1 MSKDLLIDVGVE
13 ELPSSY
19 MDELA
24 NLLSISFSSFL
35 DENYISR
42 SGEEIFLTPRRM
54 IFTAKDMALKQ
65 NIPEKEIKGPP
76 KNIALTEDGSPTKAL
91 TKFLEKCNTDK
102 WYVKTTKEGEY
113 IFCSTAQENL
123 ETRTIIENKFPTFLL
138 NLPYSKKM
146 RWDGI
151 IFIRPIRW
159 IVSLLG
165 EDLINLEICGVKS
178 SRIEKGL
185 RGYPE
190 ISIENAS
197 NYKELMANNRVI
209 ISSTDRMNM
218 IKERLSSFNENTLI
232 ENVNITEFPVCVD
245 GKFEKDFLMLPG
257 IVISTVL
264 AKSLKSFTIND
275 NKGALTNEF
284 VFVMDG
290 PRNTEVVRA
299 GYEKVVNAK
308 LKDALYFFE
317 LDKKKKLDE
326 RREALSGIIFIE
338 KLGTISQ
345 KIDRMKIL
353 STLFDEIIQRDKL
366 IRTIDLSKVDLTTK
380 LVYEFPELQGAMG
393 KIYALEEG
401 IEPEIANSL
410 YEYYLPIYESD
421 KVPESILSRVLGII
435 DRTDTFIG
443 ALWTGIDITGS
454 YDPLGVRRAVIGLI
468 RILLYSYIPIDI
480 LSLFRTSMEAY
491 RRINN
496 IEFEDNFIS
505 KLIDFYNIR
514 LKNILAS
521 TLKYDVVNALINESL
536 IVNPFELKVKGE
548 IIEKERE
555 KPEFK
560 TLCESYTRINNIL
573 KGTKIKSEG
582 VIQELFTDPAEMNL
596 YKAYLEVKNDYFKS
610 NDYLEKINLLYKI
623 NEPVTSFF
631 DNVLVMT
638 ENLETRENRL
648 ALLSKIK
655 KLLSDFAE
663 FSKIVF

>member
-1 MSKDLLIDVGVE
+1 MSKDLLIDIGVE

-19 MDELA
+19 MDELF
-24 NLLSISFSSFL
+24 NLLSFSFSSFL
-35 DENYISR
+35 DENYIGR
-42 SGEEIFLTPRRM
+42 NGEEVFLTPRRM
-54 IFTAKDMALKQ
+54 IFTSKNVAEKQ
-65 NIPEKEIKGPP
+65 NTPEKEIKGPP
-76 KNIALTEDGSPTKAL
+76 KNIALAEDGSPTKAL
-91 TKFLEKCNTDK
+91 TKFLEKCNADN
-102 WYVKTTKEGEY
+102 WYVKATKEGEY
-113 IFCSTAQENL
+113 IFCSNAQENL
-123 ETRTIIENKFPTFLL
+123 ETRIIIENKFPTFLL

-165 EDLINLEICGVKS
+165 EDIINLEICGVKGG
-178 SRIEKGL
+178 RIEKGL

-190 ISIENAS
+190 INVENAS
-197 NYKELMANNRVI
+197 NYKELMSNNRVI
-209 ISSTDRMNM
+209 ISSADRMNM
-218 IKERLSSFNENTLI
+218 IKERLSSFKEDILI
-232 ENVNITEFPVCVD
+232 ENVNITEFPVCVN
-245 GKFEKDFLMLPG
+245 GKFEKDFLMLPDV
-257 IVISTVL
+257 VISTVL
-264 AKSLKSFTIND
+264 AKSLKCFTIND
-275 NKGALTNEF
+275 NRGALTNEF

-290 PRNTEVVRA
+290 PRNDEIVRA

-345 KIDRMKIL
+345 KIDRMIIL
-353 STLFDEIIQRDKL
+353 STLFDGIIQINKL
-366 IRTIDLSKVDLTTK
+366 IRAIELSKVDLTTK

-401 IEPEIANSL
+401 IEPEIANAL
-410 YEYYLPIYESD
+410 YEYYLPIYEND
-421 KVPESILSRVLGII
+421 EVPESILSRVLGII

-480 LSLFRTSMEAY
+480 LSLFETSMEAY
-491 RRINN
+491 KRINN
-496 IEFEDNFIS
+496 IEFEKNFIN

-514 LKNILAS
+514 LKNILGS
-521 TLKYDVVNALINESL
+521 TLKYDVVNALITKNV
-536 IVNPFELKVKGE
+536 VNPFELKVKGE

-573 KGTKIKSEG
+573 KGSNIESEPS
-582 VIQELFTDPAEMNL
+582 QELFSEQSEINL
-596 YKAYLEVKNDYFKS
+596 FKAYLKVKSDYFKT

-623 NEPVTSFF
+623 NDPVTSFF

-638 ENLETRENRL
+638 EDLEMRGNRL

-655 KLLSDFAE
+655 EFLSDFAD

>member
-1 MSKDLLIDVGVE
+1 MSKDLLIDIGVE

-19 MDELA
+19 MDELF
-24 NLLSISFSSFL
+24 NLLSFSFSSFL
-35 DENYISR
+35 NENYIGR
-42 SGEEIFLTPRRM
+42 NGEEVFLTPRRM
-54 IFTAKDMALKQ
+54 IFTSKNVAEKQ
-65 NIPEKEIKGPP
+65 NTPEKEIKGPP
-76 KNIALTEDGSPTKAL
+76 KNIALAEDGSPTKAL
-91 TKFLEKCNTDK
+91 TKFLEKCNADN
-102 WYVKTTKEGEY
+102 WYVKATKEGEY
-113 IFCSTAQENL
+113 IFCSNAQENL
-123 ETRTIIENKFPTFLL
+123 ETRIIIENKFPTFLL
-138 NLPYSKKM
+138 NLAYSKKM
-146 RWDGI
+146 RWDGV

-165 EDLINLEICGVKS
+165 EDIINLEICGVKGG
-178 SRIEKGL
+178 RIEKGL

-190 ISIENAS
+190 INVENAS

-209 ISSTDRMNM
+209 ISSADRMNM
-218 IKERLSSFNENTLI
+218 IKERLSSFKEDILI
-232 ENVNITEFPVCVD
+232 ENVNITEFPVCVN
-245 GKFEKDFLMLPG
+245 GKFEKDFLMLPDV
-257 IVISTVL
+257 VISTVL
-264 AKSLKSFTIND
+264 AKSLKCFTIND
-275 NKGALTNEF
+275 NRGALTNEF

-290 PRNTEVVRA
+290 PRNDEIVRA

-345 KIDRMKIL
+345 KIDRMIIL
-353 STLFDEIIQRDKL
+353 STLFDGIIQINKL
-366 IRTIDLSKVDLTTK
+366 IRAIELSKVDLTTK

-401 IEPEIANSL
+401 IEPEIANAL
-410 YEYYLPIYESD
+410 YEYYLPIYEND
-421 KVPESILSRVLGII
+421 EVPESILSRVLGII

-480 LSLFRTSMEAY
+480 LSLFETSMEAY
-491 RRINN
+491 KRINN
-496 IEFEDNFIS
+496 IEFEKNFIN

-514 LKNILAS
+514 LKNILGS
-521 TLKYDVVNALINESL
+521 TLKYDVVNALITKNV
-536 IVNPFELKVKGE
+536 VNPFELKVKGE

-573 KGTKIKSEG
+573 KGSNIESEPS
-582 VIQELFTDPAEMNL
+582 QELFSEQSEINL
-596 YKAYLEVKNDYFKS
+596 FKAYLKVKSDYFKT

-623 NEPVTSFF
+623 NDPVTSFF

-638 ENLETRENRL
+638 EDLEMRGNRL

-655 KLLSDFAE
+655 EFLSDFAD

>member
-1 MSKDLLIDVGVE
+1 MSKDLLIDIGVE

-19 MDELA
+19 MDELF
-24 NLLSISFSSFL
+24 NLLSFSFSSFL
-35 DENYISR
+35 NENYIGR
-42 SGEEIFLTPRRM
+42 NGEEVFLTPRRM
-54 IFTAKDMALKQ
+54 IFTAKNVAEKQ
-65 NIPEKEIKGPP
+65 NTPEKEIKGPP
-76 KNIALTEDGSPTKAL
+76 KNIALAEDGSPTKAL
-91 TKFLEKCNTDK
+91 TKFLEKCNADN
-102 WYVKTTKEGEY
+102 WYVKATKEGEY
-113 IFCSTAQENL
+113 IFCSNAQENL
-123 ETRTIIENKFPTFLL
+123 ETRIIIENKFPTFLL
-138 NLPYSKKM
+138 NLAYSKKM
-146 RWDGI
+146 RWDGV

-165 EDLINLEICGVKS
+165 EDIINLEICGVKGG
-178 SRIEKGL
+178 RIEKGL

-190 ISIENAS
+190 INVENAS

-209 ISSTDRMNM
+209 ISSADRMNM
-218 IKERLSSFNENTLI
+218 IKERLSSFKEDILI
-232 ENVNITEFPVCVD
+232 ENVNITEFPVCVN
-245 GKFEKDFLMLPG
+245 GKFEKDFLMLPDV
-257 IVISTVL
+257 VISTVL
-264 AKSLKSFTIND
+264 AKSLKCFTIND
-275 NKGALTNEF
+275 NRGALTNEF

-290 PRNTEVVRA
+290 PRNDEIVRA

-308 LKDALYFFE
+308 LRDALFFFE
-317 LDKKKKLDE
+317 LDRKKKLDE

-345 KIDRMKIL
+345 KIDRMIIL
-353 STLFDEIIQRDKL
+353 STLFDGIIQINKL
-366 IRTIDLSKVDLTTK
+366 IRAIELSKVDLTTK

-401 IEPEIANSL
+401 IEPEIANAL
-410 YEYYLPIYESD
+410 YEYYLPIYEND
-421 KVPESILSRVLGII
+421 EVPESILSRVLGII

-480 LSLFRTSMEAY
+480 LSLFETSMEAY
-491 RRINN
+491 KRINN
-496 IEFEDNFIS
+496 IEFEENFTN

-514 LKNILAS
+514 LKNILGS
-521 TLKYDVVNALINESL
+521 TLKYDVVNALITKNV
-536 IVNPFELKVKGE
+536 VNPFELKVKGE

-573 KGTKIKSEG
+573 KGSNIESELS
-582 VIQELFTDPAEMNL
+582 QELFSEQAEINL
-596 YKAYLEVKNDYFKS
+596 FKAYLEIKDDYFKA

-623 NEPVTSFF
+623 NDPVTSFF

-638 ENLETRENRL
+638 EDLEMRGNRL

-655 KLLSDFAE
+655 EFLSDFAD

>member
-1 MSKDLLIDVGVE
+1 MSKDLLIDIGVE

-19 MDELA
+19 MDELF
-24 NLLSISFSSFL
+24 NLLSFSFSSFL
-35 DENYISR
+35 DENYIGR
-42 SGEEIFLTPRRM
+42 NGEEVFLTPRRM
-54 IFTAKDMALKQ
+54 IFTSKNVAEKQ
-65 NIPEKEIKGPP
+65 NTPEKEIKGPP
-76 KNIALTEDGSPTKAL
+76 KNIALAEDGSPTKAL
-91 TKFLEKCNTDK
+91 TKFLEKCNADN
-102 WYVKTTKEGEY
+102 WYVKATKEGEY
-113 IFCSTAQENL
+113 IFCSNAQENL
-123 ETRTIIENKFPTFLL
+123 ETRIIIENKFPTFLL

-165 EDLINLEICGVKS
+165 EDIINLEICGVKGG
-178 SRIEKGL
+178 RIEKGL

-190 ISIENAS
+190 INVENAS
-197 NYKELMANNRVI
+197 NYKELMSNNRVI
-209 ISSTDRMNM
+209 ISSADRMNM
-218 IKERLSSFNENTLI
+218 IKERLSSFKEDILI
-232 ENVNITEFPVCVD
+232 ENVNITEFPVCVN
-245 GKFEKDFLMLPG
+245 GKFEKDFLMLPDV
-257 IVISTVL
+257 VISTVL
-264 AKSLKSFTIND
+264 AKSLKCFTIND
-275 NKGALTNEF
+275 NRGALTNEF

-290 PRNTEVVRA
+290 PRNDEIVRA

-345 KIDRMKIL
+345 KIDRMIIL
-353 STLFDEIIQRDKL
+353 STLFDGIIQINKL
-366 IRTIDLSKVDLTTK
+366 IRAIKLSKVDLTTK

-401 IEPEIANSL
+401 IEPEIANAL
-410 YEYYLPIYESD
+410 YEYYLPIYEND
-421 KVPESILSRVLGII
+421 EVPESILSRVLGII

-480 LSLFRTSMEAY
+480 LSLFETSMEAY
-491 RRINN
+491 KRINN
-496 IEFEDNFIS
+496 IEFEKNFIN

-514 LKNILAS
+514 LKNILGS
-521 TLKYDVVNALINESL
+521 TLKYDVVNALITKNV
-536 IVNPFELKVKGE
+536 VNPFELKVKGE

-573 KGTKIKSEG
+573 KGSNIESEPS
-582 VIQELFTDPAEMNL
+582 QELFSEQSEINL
-596 YKAYLEVKNDYFKS
+596 FKAYLKVKSDYFKT

-623 NEPVTSFF
+623 NDPVTSFF

-638 ENLETRENRL
+638 EDLEMRGNRL

-655 KLLSDFAE
+655 EFLSDFAD

>member
-1 MSKDLLIDVGVE
+1 
-13 ELPSSY
+13 
-19 MDELA
+19 
-24 NLLSISFSSFL
+24 
-35 DENYISR
+35 
-42 SGEEIFLTPRRM
+42 
-54 IFTAKDMALKQ
+54 
-65 NIPEKEIKGPP
+65 
-76 KNIALTEDGSPTKAL
+76 
-91 TKFLEKCNTDK
+91 
-102 WYVKTTKEGEY
+102 
-113 IFCSTAQENL
+113 
-123 ETRTIIENKFPTFLL
+123 
-138 NLPYSKKM
+138 
-146 RWDGI
+146 
-151 IFIRPIRW
+151 
-159 IVSLLG
+159 
-165 EDLINLEICGVKS
+165 
-178 SRIEKGL
+178 
-185 RGYPE
+185 
-190 ISIENAS
+190 
-197 NYKELMANNRVI
+197 
-209 ISSTDRMNM
+209 
-218 IKERLSSFNENTLI
+218 
-232 ENVNITEFPVCVD
+232 
-245 GKFEKDFLMLPG
+245 
-257 IVISTVL
+257 
-264 AKSLKSFTIND
+264 
-275 NKGALTNEF
+275 
-284 VFVMDG
+284 
-290 PRNTEVVRA
+290 
-299 GYEKVVNAK
+299 
-308 LKDALYFFE
+308 
-317 LDKKKKLDE
+317 
-326 RREALSGIIFIE
+326 
-338 KLGTISQ
+338 
-345 KIDRMKIL
+345 
-353 STLFDEIIQRDKL
+353 
-366 IRTIDLSKVDLTTK
+366 
-380 LVYEFPELQGAMG
+380 MG

-401 IEPEIANSL
+401 IEPEIANAL

-454 YDPLGVRRAVIGLI
+454 YDPLGVRRTVIGLI

-560 TLCESYTRINNIL
+560 ILCESYTRINNIL

-610 NDYLEKINLLYKI
+610 NDYLEKMNLLYKI